1 MRSSKVTGSKIL
13 GLGLIAGIISVAAFA
28 EPAVQPGETLESLS
42 QAKVT
47 TTVNGQPGSLQ
58 ELAASGK
65 IKILGDSAQVTEA
78 PASEVATSD
87 AIADETATSEV
98 VATEEAPA
106 SGCRAI
112 RPHWWHAGYPRT
124 GAFVLAVSRL

>member
-1 MRSSKVTGSKIL
+1 M
-13 GLGLIAGIISVAAFA
+13 
-28 EPAVQPGETLESLS
+28 
-42 QAKVT
+42 
-47 TTVNGQPGSLQ
+47 Q

-106 SGCRAI
+106 SEVPAQ
-112 RPHWWHAGYPRT
+112 
-124 GAFVLAVSRL
+124 